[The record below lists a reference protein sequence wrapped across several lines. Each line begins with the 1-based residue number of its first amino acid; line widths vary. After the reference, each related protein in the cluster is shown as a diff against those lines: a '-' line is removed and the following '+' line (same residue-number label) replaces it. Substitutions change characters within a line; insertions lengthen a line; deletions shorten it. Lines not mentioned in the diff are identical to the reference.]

1 MHKTAINDQT
11 NTKKITVSNE
21 QQTNNNK
28 RKDTVCRESNVTE
41 RKGCVMRSTKSN
53 GSAEIDELEENI
65 AGNIRTLT
73 RTSGTFSRPEDGN
86 GETSG
91 DNLSTLLRRVSE
103 ASTREIESLI
113 NELHGLRKKLESHGE
128 RHILRETLTNLE
140 TKLPPSSFLRISRS
154 IIVNLERV
162 KAVQFTPPSEYW
174 VILQDGKQLLMTRGT
189 QEIQEKLQYPAKQV
203 TQQSE

>member
-11 NTKKITVSNE
+11 NTKQIIASNE

-73 RTSGTFSRPEDGN
+73 RTSGTFPRPENGD

-91 DNLSTLLRRVSE
+91 DDLSKLLRRVSE

-113 NELHGLRKKLESHGE
+113 DELHGLRKKLESHGE
-128 RHILRETLTNLE
+128 HIQTDIAKYTELAQGVMQLTAIISDNVK
-140 TKLPPSSFLRISRS
+140 KLPPGAMAVSR
-154 IIVNLERV
+154 
-162 KAVQFTPPSEYW
+162 
-174 VILQDGKQLLMTRGT
+174 
-189 QEIQEKLQYPAKQV
+189 
-203 TQQSE
+203 